1 MPGNARRLPVRG
13 VVTAA
18 VVLLLV
24 AAALAV
30 AAVAS
35 RAPDQPAVPVDLDPG
50 PVVLIGASGLR
61 WSDLDPD
68 TTPALWRLVGSS
80 AVGSLSV
87 RTVSSSTCPLDGW
100 LSLSAGTK
108 ATGQDVEDDR
118 GGVNPGQPDGGR
130 VDCGTVPPV
139 LDGAVSGWSELV
151 ALQESTTGSYGE
163 LGSLG
168 RSLTDAGVCSVAVG
182 RGAAVALADRRGR
195 VGEVHTRWAP
205 ALADRC
211 PVAVVDAGAVSEGN
225 GRRGDLVGLDAYV
238 DDILDDVPNGTQVL
252 VAGIADPSGS
262 PAPFQVAMSVTLGEP
277 RAAWLTSDSTRRDR
291 LVQLIDISATITER
305 AGAEMGLDAR
315 PWTSIE
321 DRTLSTRETVEDLT
335 GVSALGDVIPTDA
348 PVFGAWVV
356 AVPVSILIGSL
367 GVLVVRRRLGELVT
381 PRFLVPLA
389 CGAALFGAALP
400 PAMYLVSVARW
411 WQWEN
416 PALVLATVVVLV
428 ALAVALLSAVV
439 PIRHPLRFV
448 AIQSAITWVTLT
460 LDGIT
465 GTPLQLGSPLAAG
478 PVYGGRFF
486 GFGNVTFVVYAA
498 STFLL
503 AAVVYQLA
511 RERRGTRAAT
521 VAVALLGLV
530 AIVVDG
536 WPTFGA
542 DVGGVI
548 ALVPGVV
555 LLLLLLRQVPLTLVR
570 GAAVIGAG
578 VVVVGV
584 IAFLD
589 WLRPPAQ
596 RSHMGDFVA
605 RVVAG
610 DFLDVI
616 GNKLAALS
624 ASLTSPLGWAELLG
638 FALTAA
644 VVWRPTEMRVPELRQ
659 VFDAWPALRPALQA
673 FLATCLLGSLVNDSG
688 ALIAGF
694 GVLMVVPLL
703 IATSA
708 WSSR

>member
-13 VVTAA
+13 VVTA
-18 VVLLLV
+18 VIVLLLV
-24 AAALAV
+24 AAAVAV
-30 AAVAS
+30 AAVAN
-35 RAPDQPAVPVDLDPG
+35 RAPGEPQAPADLDQG

-68 TTPALWRLVGSS
+68 TTPALWRLVGSG

-118 GGVNPGQPDGGR
+118 GGLNPGQPDGGR
-130 VDCGTVPPV
+130 VDCGDVPRV
-139 LDGAVSGWSELV
+139 LAGAVSGWRELV

-163 LGSLG
+163 LGTLGGSLA
-168 RSLTDAGVCSVAVG
+168 DAGMCSVAVG
-182 RGAAVALADRRGR
+182 RGAAVALADGRGL
-195 VGEVHTRWAP
+195 VDEAHARWAP

-211 PVAVVDAGAVSEGN
+211 PVAVVDAGTVSEGN
-225 GRRGDLVGLDAYV
+225 GRRGDLMALDAYV
-238 DDILDDVPNGTQVL
+238 GDILRDLPDGTQVL

-277 RAAWLTSDSTRRDR
+277 RAAWLTSDSTRRER
-291 LVQLIDISATITER
+291 LVQLIDITATITSR
-305 AGAEMGLDAR
+305 ADAEAGLDAR
-315 PWTSIE
+315 PWTSVE
-321 DRTLSTRETVEDLT
+321 DRSLSTRDTVEYLT
-335 GVSALGDVIPTDA
+335 EVSALGEVIPTDA

-356 AVPVSILIGSL
+356 AVPVAILLVSL
-367 GVLVVRRRLGELVT
+367 AVLVVRRRLGDLVT

-389 CGAALFGAALP
+389 CGAALFAAALP

-428 ALAVALLSAVV
+428 ALAVAVLSAVV
-439 PIRHPLRFV
+439 PVRHPLRFV
-448 AIQSAITWVTLT
+448 AVQSAITWVTLT
-460 LDGIT
+460 LDGIA

-503 AAVVYQLA
+503 AAVVYQLV
-511 RERRGTRAAT
+511 RERRGTRTAT
-521 VAVALLGLV
+521 VVVALLGLV

-542 DVGGVI
+542 DLGGVI

-555 LLLLLLRQVPLTLVR
+555 LLLLLLRQVPLTLIR
-570 GAAVIGAG
+570 AAAVIGAG
-578 VVVVGV
+578 VVVVSV

-589 WLRPPAQ
+589 WLRPPEE

-616 GNKLAALS
+616 GNKLSALG
-624 ASLTSPLGWAELLG
+624 ASLTSPLGWAELLA
-638 FALTAA
+638 FVLTAA
-644 VVWRPTEMRVPELRQ
+644 VVWRPTVMRVPELRE

-694 GVLMVVPLL
+694 GVLLVAPLL

-708 WSSR
+708 WSAR

>member
-1 MPGNARRLPVRG
+1 M
-13 VVTAA
+13 AA

-24 AAALAV
+24 AAALVV

-35 RAPDQPAVPVDLDPG
+35 RAPDPPEVPVDLDPG
-50 PVVLIGASGLR
+50 PVVLVGASGLR
-61 WSDLDPD
+61 WSDLDPG

-87 RTVSSSTCPLDGW
+87 RTVSSSTCPMDGW

-108 ATGQDVEDDR
+108 ATGQEIEGDR
-118 GGVNPGQPDGGR
+118 GGLNPGQPDGAR
-130 VDCGTVPPV
+130 VDCGSVPPV

-151 ALQESTTGSYGE
+151 ELQESTPGSYGDLGT
-163 LGSLG
+163 LGS
-168 RSLTDAGVCSVAVG
+168 SLADAGVCSVAVG

-195 VGEVHTRWAP
+195 VDEVHSRWAP

-211 PVAVVDAGAVSEGN
+211 PVAVVDAGEVREGS
-225 GRRGDLVGLDAYV
+225 GRRGDLVALDAYV
-238 DDILDDVPNGTQVL
+238 GRILGDVPAGTQVL
-252 VAGIADPSGS
+252 VAGIADPSAS
-262 PAPFQVAMSVTLGEP
+262 PAPFQLAMSVTRGEP
-277 RAAWLTSDSTRRDR
+277 RAAWLTSDSTRRGR
-291 LVQLIDISATITER
+291 LVQLIDVTATISER
-305 AGAEMGLDAR
+305 AGAELGLDAR
-315 PWTSIE
+315 PWTSVE
-321 DRTLSTRETVEDLT
+321 ARSLSIRETVEDLT
-335 GVSALGDVIPTDA
+335 EVNALGEVIPTDA

-356 AVPVSILIGSL
+356 AVPVAVLVGSL
-367 GVLVVRRRLGELVT
+367 GVLVVRRRLGDLVT
-381 PRFLVPLA
+381 PRFLVALA
-389 CGAALFGAALP
+389 CGAALFAAALP

-428 ALAVALLSAVV
+428 ALAVALLSTVV
-439 PIRHPLRFV
+439 PVRHPLRFIAV
-448 AIQSAITWVTLT
+448 QSAITWVTLT
-460 LDGIT
+460 LDGFA
-465 GTPLQLGSPLAAG
+465 GTPLQLGSPLGAG

-503 AAVVYQLA
+503 AAVVYQLV
-511 RERRGTRAAT
+511 RERRGAPAAT
-521 VAVALLGLV
+521 VAVGVLGLV
-530 AIVVDG
+530 AVIVDG

-542 DVGGVI
+542 DFGGVV

-570 GAAVIGAG
+570 GAAIVGAG
-578 VVVVGV
+578 VLVVSVV
-584 IAFLD
+584 ALLD
-589 WLRPPAQ
+589 WLRPPEQ

-610 DFLDVI
+610 DYQGVI
-616 GNKLAALS
+616 GNKLSALG
-624 ASLTSPLGWAELLG
+624 ASLTSPLGWAELLA
-638 FALTAA
+638 FALTVA
-644 VVWRPTEMRVPELRQ
+644 VVWRPAEMRLPELRE

-694 GVLMVVPLL
+694 GVLLVVPLL